1 MRKNA
6 YNHKSSANQIEMKGY
21 SNATWKYTVWVV
33 INVSSSDSCIA
44 KALSESTAG
53 RANRSVDRSMK

>member
-1 MRKNA
+1 MSTRVV
-6 YNHKSSANQIEMKGY
+6 YYQIGTKGY

-33 INVSSSDSCIA
+33 IKVSSRDSCIA

-53 RANRSVDRSMK
+53 RANKSVDLNMK